1 MFQIDSMSR
10 KPVYEQIIEQM
21 EKSDTTLDQSFKMY
35 QEGMKLIESCNTQL
49 DKVEKQIIVL
59 SGDGEQE
66 DE

>member
-1 MFQIDSMSR
+1 MAKTLEHSFER
-10 KPVYEQIIEQM
+10 LEQIIEQM